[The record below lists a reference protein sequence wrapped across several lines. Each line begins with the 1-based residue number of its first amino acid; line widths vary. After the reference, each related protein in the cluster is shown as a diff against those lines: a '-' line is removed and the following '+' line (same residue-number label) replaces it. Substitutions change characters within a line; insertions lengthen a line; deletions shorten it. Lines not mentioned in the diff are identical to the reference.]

1 RVTAGYGC
9 LEGLEVGRLIGQA
22 APTAQ
27 DGLLGRNSLEAAVA
41 AAAAQLRSGRAVHG
55 HMADLSGQQV
65 GAAQCDVS
73 SEDRSPGAGGQ
84 AKVHQAAVDA
94 TRCSGFLQ
102 GGAAEVVVDD
112 DGSPELL
119 AEDFADPCPDQV
131 EGSVV
136 PSTRWKPSQLAEFG
150 PGSPIPTPASGP
162 R

>member
-1 RVTAGYGC
+1 
-9 LEGLEVGRLIGQA
+9 
-22 APTAQ
+22 
-27 DGLLGRNSLEAAVA
+27 
-41 AAAAQLRSGRAVHG
+41 
-55 HMADLSGQQV
+55 MADLSGQQV

-94 TRCSGFLQ
+94 ARCSGFLQ
-102 GGAAEVVVDD
+102 GGEADVVVDD

-131 EGSVV
+131 EGLGRDRK
-136 PSTRWKPSQLAEFG
+136 STRLNSSHVAISYAVFCLQKKK
-150 PGSPIPTPASGP
+150 